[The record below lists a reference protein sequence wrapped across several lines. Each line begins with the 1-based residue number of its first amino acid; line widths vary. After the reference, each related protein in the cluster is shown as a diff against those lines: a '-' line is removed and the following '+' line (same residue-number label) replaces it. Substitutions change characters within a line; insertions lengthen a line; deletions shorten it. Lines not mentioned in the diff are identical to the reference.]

1 MTDRNQAWPPSDP
14 WSAAW
19 ELGDPGAQL
28 GGLLVF
34 GDNSQV
40 TTLCHGRH
48 GAFICVSLR
57 RNWTV
62 TTHWKKHLII
72 IWWWHDHAL
81 HLPITDWSHCNDSYG
96 VISRFSH
103 NIWAVTS
110 AQVYLKWLLHSEEP
124 RDRSVSACQNPS
136 CYEIRYP
143 WRIHCTIPYMLSI
156 YCTWMCLKKYIY
168 IYTCINVYIQKLY
181 TVHIYILAHNCINY
195 IYIYIYLHY
204 IYITFTLHLHYIY
217 ITFTLHLHYIY
228 ITFTLHLHYIYI
240 YLTLHQHHINIT
252 LTSHWHHIDI
262 TLTSHWHHINI
273 TLTSHHITS
282 PHIHT

>member
-72 IWWWHDHAL
+72 ISDDGMTM
-81 HLPITDWSHCNDSYG
+81 P
-96 VISRFSH
+96 
-103 NIWAVTS
+103 
-110 AQVYLKWLLHSEEP
+110 
-124 RDRSVSACQNPS
+124 
-136 CYEIRYP
+136 
-143 WRIHCTIPYMLSI
+143 
-156 YCTWMCLKKYIY
+156 YIY
-168 IYTCINVYIQKLY
+168 PSPTDHTAMIAMASLAVFPTTSERWHRPRSIWNGCFTAKNLEIAQCQPAKIHRATRFNIPEGYIAPFPICCQYIVLGCAWKNIYTYIH
-181 TVHIYILAHNCINY
+181 V
-195 IYIYIYLHY
+195 
-204 IYITFTLHLHYIY
+204 
-217 ITFTLHLHYIY
+217 
-228 ITFTLHLHYIYI
+228 
-240 YLTLHQHHINIT
+240 
-252 LTSHWHHIDI
+252 
-262 TLTSHWHHINI
+262 
-273 TLTSHHITS
+273 
-282 PHIHT
+282 